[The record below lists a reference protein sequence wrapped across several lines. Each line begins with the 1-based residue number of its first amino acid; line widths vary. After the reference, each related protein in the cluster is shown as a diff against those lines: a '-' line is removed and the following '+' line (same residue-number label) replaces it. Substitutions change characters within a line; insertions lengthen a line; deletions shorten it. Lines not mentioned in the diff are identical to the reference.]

1 MSEARRVVRW
11 VLGEVR
17 CGREEEGG
25 DEGDDAP
32 GLLKLI
38 HLRLKKPTRLER

>member
-1 MSEARRVVRW
+1 MRRYGVSEARRVVRW

-38 HLRLKKPTRLER
+38 HHD